1 MRFVRPYK
9 HAFPHWAFPAR
20 PITSR
25 RFSGYA
31 TVVQT
36 MPQSW
41 QAKASP
47 LSSAPP
53 SKLNL
58 YHFSV
63 PGTKAIASRVLR
75 PFTDKR
81 PAVTFGDLHFGHSAI
96 LRGCEV

>member
-1 MRFVRPYK
+1 MRVVRPHK
-9 HAFPHWAFPAR
+9 HALPYWALVDR
-20 PITSR
+20 LITSR
-25 RFSGYA
+25 KFSGYA

-41 QAKASP
+41 QAKASL

-58 YHFSV
+58 YHFSA

-75 PFTDKR
+75 PFADNR
-81 PAVTFGDLHFGHSAI
+81 PAVTFGDLHFGHSVI
-96 LRGCEV
+96 LR